1 MSDNESAAEDNEAKV
16 DALVGVLQPLLAALD
31 GLQVVGR
38 YLHPPQLPALTARLE
53 PLGEPLNDGLRP
65 FRAVAWPDHQAG
77 VVQCIETAA
86 DLAGRALAG
95 MQEAVDH
102 PDGIMQAYRSLR
114 HTPRAMAA
122 LYPLA
127 ANLQPVSRFY
137 LEPGTRDDAD
147 LIKRL
152 HEAAP
157 NESQVGVMHSRN
169 DRRSRGGFSLYVPEY
184 YDASRS
190 YPLIMALHGGS
201 GHGQTFLWTWL
212 REARSRG
219 AILVS
224 PTSCDSTWSLME
236 PAIDSQSI
244 EAILDHVRE
253 HWSIDSEKML
263 LTGMSDGGTFC
274 CVSGLRDASPFTHL
288 APISASFHPMMLEMI
303 EEPRIKDRPIHLTH
317 GALDWMFAVDVAR
330 TANTVLAAAGA
341 AIEYREIPDLSHTY
355 PNAENGDIMDWFI

>member
-1 MSDNESAAEDNEAKV
+1 MSDTGSAEADNEAKI
-16 DALVGVLQPLLAALD
+16 DALVGVLQPLLAVLD

-38 YLHPPQLPALTARLE
+38 HLHPPQLPALAARLE
-53 PLGEPLNDGLRP
+53 PLAEPLSDGLVP
-65 FRAVAWPDHQAG
+65 FRAIAWPEHQAG

-86 DLAGRALAG
+86 DLAGRALTG
-95 MQEAVDH
+95 MREAAEH
-102 PDGIMQAYRSLR
+102 PDGIIQAYRALR
-114 HTPRAMAA
+114 HTPRAMAT

-137 LEPGTRDDAD
+137 LEAGARDDAD
-147 LIKRL
+147 LIERL
-152 HEAAP
+152 HAAGP
-157 NESQVGVMHSRN
+157 SESQVGVMHANN
-169 DRRSRGGFSLYVPEY
+169 DRRSRGGFSVYVPEY
-184 YDASRS
+184 YDASRT

-224 PTSCDSTWSLME
+224 PTSCGDTWSLME

-244 EAILDHVRE
+244 EGILGQVCDQWAV
-253 HWSIDSEKML
+253 DPEKLL

-274 CVSGLRDASPFTHL
+274 YVSGLRDASPFTHL

-303 EEPRIKDRPIHLTH
+303 EQPRIKDRPIHLTH
-317 GALDWMFAVDVAR
+317 GTLDWMFAVDVAR
-330 TANTVLAAAGA
+330 TASTVLAAAGA
-341 AIEYREIPDLSHTY
+341 AIEYREISDLSHTY
-355 PNAENGDIMDWFI
+355 PNAENGDIMDWFL